1 MYGAIIGDVVGSI
14 YEVLEVKELKNKRTR
29 SYDERIKIMD
39 LNTNLFTNLSST
51 TDDSILTCAIADA
64 ILNNVSYEEK
74 LREYGLREIEL
85 GKDIYNR
92 SRFGKGFVNW
102 LENKKEGNSF
112 GNGCAMR
119 ISPVGYLFDDIETI
133 KKESM
138 LATIPSHNHIDSIK
152 CSEAVATSIYLLRNG
167 YTKEELKKYIENNY
181 FKLDYNLEDL
191 RHNYKFTS
199 KAIDSVPEA
208 IYCFLESNDFLDAIR
223 KAISI
228 GGDSDTIACITGS
241 LAESYYG
248 IPEYLI
254 EEVKPYLR
262 DYMYPII
269 DKFYKKINGKS
280 KKIRSNYEN

>member
-1 MYGAIIGDVVGSI
+1 M
-14 YEVLEVKELKNKRTR
+14 
-29 SYDERIKIMD
+29 KIMD
-39 LNTNLFTNLSST
+39 DNIPLFTSFSSV

-64 ILNNVSYEEK
+64 ILNNVTYEDK
-74 LREYGLREIEL
+74 LKEYGLREMDL
-85 GKDIYNR
+85 GLDLYGR

-102 LENKKEGNSF
+102 LNKKSDGVSF

-119 ISPVGYLFDDIETI
+119 ISPIGYLFDDLETI

-152 CSEAVATSIYLLRNG
+152 CSEAVAVSIYLLRNG
-167 YTKEELKKYIENNY
+167 CTKEKLKEYIENKY

-199 KAIDSVPEA
+199 KSIDSVPEA

-223 KAISI
+223 KSISI

-248 IPEYLI
+248 VPDYLK
-254 EEVKPYLR
+254 EEIKPYLR
-262 DYMYPII
+262 DYMYPIL